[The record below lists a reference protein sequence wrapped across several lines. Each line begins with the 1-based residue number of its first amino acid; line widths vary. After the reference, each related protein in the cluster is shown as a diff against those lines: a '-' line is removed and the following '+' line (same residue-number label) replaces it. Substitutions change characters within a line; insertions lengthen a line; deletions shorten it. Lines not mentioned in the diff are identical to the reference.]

1 MVKLDHVSVM
11 NDRLRAGSS
20 DQYKVRAELLEAP
33 TSAWRMRFQSA
44 WFNRPECRQICND
57 IVFDNNDIFL
67 TLKDSNRIADSV
79 TALKRV
85 MADIDRQA
93 DFGFTA
99 SRYHRQ
105 IG

>member
-57 IVFDNNDIFL
+57 IVFDNNDIYL
-67 TLKDSNRIADSV
+67 TLRDSSRIADSV
-79 TALKRV
+79 TALKHV

-93 DFGFTA
+93 INGLIA
-99 SRYHRQ
+99 NQYRRQ